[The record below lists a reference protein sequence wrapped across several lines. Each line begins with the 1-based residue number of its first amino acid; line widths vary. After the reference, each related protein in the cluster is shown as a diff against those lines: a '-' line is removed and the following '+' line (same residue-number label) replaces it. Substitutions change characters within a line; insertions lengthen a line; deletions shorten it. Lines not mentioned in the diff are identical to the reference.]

1 MIHQQY
7 SLSLLWK
14 TSCGRNMLMCLGQIW
29 LYHWL
34 GKTFL
39 VWLWK
44 NSGKCDIIFVLD
56 NWLYIYIYIQIEDT
70 SRLAAISTVYRFFR
84 CSCWGTSD
92 QRGVSSYCPHCGT
105 SYFQFPWVVYTDA
118 LDNVY
123 LSVRLG
129 CHMSQVKQNGMLPV
143 FLIVSR
149 MLALVLMGTVPL
161 RIRGLLSFL

>member
-56 NWLYIYIYIQIEDT
+56 NWLYIYIFRLRIQADWLQFLQSTDSSDVPAGGPVTREEFRRIA
-70 SRLAAISTVYRFFR
+70 LIVALAISNSREWCIQMLWTMFICLFV
-84 CSCWGTSD
+84 
-92 QRGVSSYCPHCGT
+92 
-105 SYFQFPWVVYTDA
+105 WVVTCHRW
-118 LDNVY
+118 N
-123 LSVRLG
+123 RMG
-129 CHMSQVKQNGMLPV
+129 CYPFFWSCQECSP
-143 FLIVSR
+143 SC
-149 MLALVLMGTVPL
+149 
-161 RIRGLLSFL
+161 